1 MTEEYSNHHFD
12 KDDVF
17 KTNSLPPEI
26 FRQQVLSEGQSSVY
40 TNSSS
45 DADSGFQQS
54 GGPRQFS
61 GVKLETVSFSES
73 DDFILNEGLRTE
85 SIFDEEIFGSR
96 EEALSSVGESEPPLG
111 DYSGL
116 KKKWLKSVDA
126 ATLNII
132 QVLLYSKF
140 HLCMFLFS
148 KYLGF

>member
-1 MTEEYSNHHFD
+1 M
-12 KDDVF
+12 
-17 KTNSLPPEI
+17 PPDI
-26 FRQQVLSEGQSSVY
+26 FRHQVLSEGQSSTD
-40 TNSSS
+40 TNISS

-96 EEALSSVGESEPPLG
+96 EEALSSVGESEPSLG
-111 DYSGL
+111 DCL
-116 KKKWLKSVDA
+116 KLKWMKSVDA

-140 HLCMFLFS
+140 HPCMFLFL